1 MGLCHQCKN
10 REALSEGRIQNF
22 KARRS
27 SSGNLFVGCVAG
39 VLVLIGIALYL
50 RDRGLLRLPEPTPKA
65 PAQRAEDLAKKYPDA
80 EVFSAPEV
88 DKKKVKSQHP

>member
-1 MGLCHQCKN
+1 MGLCNLCKN
-10 REALSEGRIQNF
+10 REALSKGRILIF
-22 KARRS
+22 MARRS
-27 SSGNLFVGCVAG
+27 RSGNLFVGCVAG
-39 VLVLIGIALYL
+39 ALVLVGIALYL

-88 DKKKVKSQHP
+88 DKKKVNSQRP

>member
-1 MGLCHQCKN
+1 MGLRHLCKD
-10 REALSEGRIQNF
+10 REAVFERRILIF
-22 KARRS
+22 MARRS

-39 VLVLIGIALYL
+39 GLVLIGIALYL

-88 DKKKVKSQHP
+88 DKKKVKSQRP

>member
-1 MGLCHQCKN
+1 MGLCHLCKN
-10 REALSEGRIQNF
+10 REALFEGRILIF
-22 KARRS
+22 MARRS

-39 VLVLIGIALYL
+39 GLVLIGIALYL
-50 RDRGLLRLPEPTPKA
+50 RDRGLLRLPEPNTKA

-88 DKKKVKSQHP
+88 DKKKVKSQRP

>member
-1 MGLCHQCKN
+1 MGLCHLCEI
-10 REALSEGRIQNF
+10 REALSKGRVLIF
-22 KARRS
+22 MARRS
-27 SSGNLFVGCVAG
+27 SSGNLLVGCVAG

-50 RDRGLLRLPEPTPKA
+50 RDHGLLRLPEPTPKA

-88 DKKKVKSQHP
+88 DKKKVKSQRP

>member
-1 MGLCHQCKN
+1 MDLCHLCKN
-10 REALSEGRIQNF
+10 REALFEGRILIF
-22 KARRS
+22 MARRS

-39 VLVLIGIALYL
+39 GLVLIGIALYL
-50 RDRGLLRLPEPTPKA
+50 RDRGLLRLPEPTQKA

-88 DKKKVKSQHP
+88 DKKKVKPQHP

>member
-1 MGLCHQCKN
+1 MGLCHLCKN
-10 REALSEGRIQNF
+10 REALSEGRILIF
-22 KARRS
+22 MARRS

-39 VLVLIGIALYL
+39 GLVLIGIALYL

-88 DKKKVKSQHP
+88 DKKKVKSQRP

>member
-1 MGLCHQCKN
+1 M
-10 REALSEGRIQNF
+10 
-22 KARRS
+22 ARRS

-39 VLVLIGIALYL
+39 ALVLIGIALYL

-80 EVFSAPEV
+80 EVFTAPEV
-88 DKKKVKSQHP
+88 DKKKVKPQRP

>member
-1 MGLCHQCKN
+1 MGLCHLCKN
-10 REALSEGRIQNF
+10 REALFEGRILIF
-22 KARRS
+22 MARRS

-39 VLVLIGIALYL
+39 GLVLIGIALYL
-50 RDRGLLRLPEPTPKA
+50 RDRGLLRLPEPTQKA

-88 DKKKVKSQHP
+88 DKKKVKSQRP

>member
-1 MGLCHQCKN
+1 MGLRHLCKD
-10 REALSEGRIQNF
+10 REAVFEGRILIF
-22 KARRS
+22 MARRS

-39 VLVLIGIALYL
+39 GLVLIGIALYL
-50 RDRGLLRLPEPTPKA
+50 RDRGLLRLPEPTQKA

-88 DKKKVKSQHP
+88 DKKKVKSQRP

>member
-1 MGLCHQCKN
+1 MGLCHLCKN
-10 REALSEGRIQNF
+10 REALFEGRILIF
-22 KARRS
+22 MARRS

-39 VLVLIGIALYL
+39 ALVLIGIALYL
-50 RDRGLLRLPEPTPKA
+50 RDRGLLRLPEPTPQA

-88 DKKKVKSQHP
+88 DKKKVKSPRP

>member
-1 MGLCHQCKN
+1 MGLCHLCKN
-10 REALSEGRIQNF
+10 REALSEGRILIF
-22 KARRS
+22 MARRS

-39 VLVLIGIALYL
+39 ALVLIGIALYL
-50 RDRGLLRLPEPTPKA
+50 RDRGLLRLPEPTPQA

-88 DKKKVKSQHP
+88 DKKKVKSPRP

>member
-1 MGLCHQCKN
+1 MGLCHLCKN
-10 REALSEGRIQNF
+10 REALFEGRILIF
-22 KARRS
+22 MARRS

-39 VLVLIGIALYL
+39 GLVLIGITLYL

-80 EVFSAPEV
+80 EVFAAPEV
-88 DKKKVKSQHP
+88 DKKKVKPQHP

>member
-1 MGLCHQCKN
+1 MGLCHLCKD
-10 REALSEGRIQNF
+10 REAVFEGRILIF
-22 KARRS
+22 MARRS

-39 VLVLIGIALYL
+39 ALVLIGIALYL
-50 RDRGLLRLPEPTPKA
+50 RDRGLLRLPEPTPQA

-88 DKKKVKSQHP
+88 DKKKVKSQRP

>member
-1 MGLCHQCKN
+1 MGLCHLCKD
-10 REALSEGRIQNF
+10 REAVFEGRILIF
-22 KARRS
+22 MARRS

-39 VLVLIGIALYL
+39 GLVLIGIALYL
-50 RDRGLLRLPEPTPKA
+50 RDRGLLRLPEPNPKA

-88 DKKKVKSQHP
+88 DKKKVKSQRP